1 MGIIRAVPR
10 DYLCLRH
17 QQWLSGIH
25 RQPGG
30 RLPQPQ
36 PSPLLDPLQD
46 PPAPMTGSA
55 CGTGQVCVQLNVPMA
70 SVISARTVERAA
82 RHGAFKAGK
91 SLHDTGQVAGL
102 PRPISGRGAGSPHGH
117 RARVRVGIRYQ
128 FLVGECDCADAAP
141 ETTSDDY
148 LQAAA
153 SGEQDRPELC
163 AHAVAVALAAID
175 ARLPWASAPAGHR
188 PRYQRVIERITTL
201 APPFDITTVF
211 PELSALA
218 AATVRL
224 HPRAG
229 RPDIRDSSLGGP
241 LLWPADQPWPVCHAT
256 ARELGTGPGAGG
268 YHLMGGGRGVGGHA
282 RILRPPEHQCLPPGR
297 RARGGRDRPL
307 RTSAVPAGRRAAIY
321 ARNVPDLPF
330 PDGTDLFQLLWCPNN
345 HGEPWYGPRRP
356 PSGAARPT
364 SPKCCSDRP
373 SPSSTRTST
382 QPGTTRC
389 RACCVLSG

>member
-1 MGIIRAVPR
+1 
-10 DYLCLRH
+10 
-17 QQWLSGIH
+17 
-25 RQPGG
+25 
-30 RLPQPQ
+30 
-36 PSPLLDPLQD
+36 
-46 PPAPMTGSA
+46 MTGSA

-70 SVISARTVERAA
+70 AVISARTVERAA

-102 PRPISGRGAGSPHGH
+102 QAADFGARGRVADTGTAHD
-117 RARVRVGIRYQ
+117 VRVGIRYQ

-229 RPDIRDSSLGGP
+229 RPDIRGSSLGGP
-241 LLWPADQPWPVCHAT
+241 LLWPADQPWPVCTRPHVNWERVPVPADITSWEEAEVWAAT
-256 ARELGTGPGAGG
+256 LGSLARLN
-268 YHLMGGGRGVGGHA
+268 
-282 RILRPPEHQCLPPGR
+282 
-297 RARGGRDRPL
+297 
-307 RTSAVPAGRRAAIY
+307 TSAFRLDGAPVEAVIDRSEHRPCPLVGVLQIY

-345 HGEPWYGPRRP
+345 HGEPWYGPRPAAFWRRAADVTEVLQRP
-356 PSGAARPT
+356 PEPEFDTHLNA
-364 SPKCCSDRP
+364 
-373 SPSSTRTST
+373 TRYD
-382 QPGTTRC
+382 PVPCLLHPER
-389 RACCVLSG
+389 